1 MHCYGSLPKHY
12 CLYVRFFKWYSVVP
26 VGKITSDVSLFEEYG
41 EDIAIEIA
49 DDGGNVQDISR

>member
-1 MHCYGSLPKHY
+1 
-12 CLYVRFFKWYSVVP
+12 VVP